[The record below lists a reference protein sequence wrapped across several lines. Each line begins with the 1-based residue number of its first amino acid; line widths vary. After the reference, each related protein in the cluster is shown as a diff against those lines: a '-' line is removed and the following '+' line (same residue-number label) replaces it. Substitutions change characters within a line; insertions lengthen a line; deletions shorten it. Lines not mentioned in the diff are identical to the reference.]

1 MSVILGKKLGM
12 TSVFNDKGDLV
23 PCTVIEAGP
32 CPIVQVKTKDSDG
45 YDALKI
51 GYGVIRT
58 DKVTKPVA
66 GQFKKAGAV
75 PTRILKEFRNVRG
88 EYNVGDAITVTA
100 FTKGDVIKATGTSKG
115 KGFQGVV
122 RRHHFSGVGM
132 QTHGQADRQRAPG
145 SIGASSFPSRV
156 FKGQRMAGRMGGKKT
171 TVRNLKIVDVMPDSN
186 LILVS
191 GSIPGAINSVVEL
204 IKM

>member
-12 TSVFNDKGDLV
+12 TSVFNEKGDLV
-23 PCTVIEAGP
+23 PCTVVEAGP
-32 CPIVQVKTKDSDG
+32 CPIVKVKTKDSDG
-45 YDALKI
+45 YDALQI
-51 GYGVIRT
+51 GYGDSRT
-58 DKVTKPVA
+58 DKISKPVA
-66 GQFKKAGAV
+66 GQFTKAGV
-75 PTRILKEFRNVRG
+75 TPKRLLKEFRNIQG
-88 EYNVGDAITVTA
+88 AYAVGDAITVSA
-100 FTKGDVIKATGTSKG
+100 FTKGDTVKAVGTSKG

-145 SIGASSFPSRV
+145 SIGASSYPSRV

-171 TVRNLKIVDVMPDSN
+171 TVRNLKIVDIMPDSN

>member
-12 TSVFNDKGDLV
+12 TSVFNEKGDLV
-23 PCTVIEAGP
+23 PCTVVEAGP
-32 CPIVQVKTKDSDG
+32 CPIVKVKTKDSDG
-45 YDALKI
+45 YDALQI
-51 GYGVIRT
+51 GYGDSRT
-58 DKVTKPVA
+58 DKISKPVA
-66 GQFKKAGAV
+66 GQFTKAGV
-75 PTRILKEFRNVRG
+75 TPKRLLKEFRNIQG
-88 EYNVGDAITVTA
+88 AYAVGDAITVSA
-100 FTKGDVIKATGTSKG
+100 FTKGDTVKAVGTSKG

-145 SIGASSFPSRV
+145 SIGASSYPSRV

-171 TVRNLKIVDVMPDSN
+171 PVRNLKIVDIMPDSN

>member
-12 TSVFNDKGDLV
+12 TSVFNEKGDLV
-23 PCTVIEAGP
+23 PCTVVEACP
-32 CPIVQVKTKDSDG
+32 CPIVKVKTKDSDG
-45 YDALKI
+45 YDALQI
-51 GYGVIRT
+51 GYGDSRT
-58 DKVTKPVA
+58 DKISKPVA
-66 GQFKKAGAV
+66 GQFTKAGV
-75 PTRILKEFRNVRG
+75 TPKRLLKEFRNIQG
-88 EYNVGDAITVTA
+88 AYAVGDAITVSA
-100 FTKGDVIKATGTSKG
+100 FTKGDTVKAVGTSKG

-145 SIGASSFPSRV
+145 SIGASSYPSRV

-171 TVRNLKIVDVMPDSN
+171 TVRNLKIVDIMPDSN

>member
-12 TSVFNDKGDLV
+12 TSVFNEKGDLV
-23 PCTVIEAGP
+23 PCTVVEAGP
-32 CPIVQVKTKDSDG
+32 CPIVKVKTKDSDG
-45 YDALKI
+45 YDALQI
-51 GYGVIRT
+51 GYGDSRT
-58 DKVTKPVA
+58 DKISKPVA
-66 GQFKKAGAV
+66 GQFSKAGVA
-75 PTRILKEFRNVRG
+75 PARMLKEFRNIRG
-88 EYNVGDAITVTA
+88 VYAVGEAITVSA
-100 FTKGDVIKATGTSKG
+100 FTKGDTVKAVGTSKG

-145 SIGASSFPSRV
+145 SIGASSYPSRV

-204 IKM
+204 IRM